1 MAIVWNLKKWLAVE
15 RNVYRPSELQTLLA
29 EKAGVHIS
37 LQALSALINGQPNAL
52 RMQTVQAICNAL
64 DCKLSDFCDVLP
76 DSGQETQRQRKT
88 AGGSPRALY
97 GSKAEGRKKEANKDS
112 IFPDP
117 QQFVPSK
124 AKKSEEGPS

>member
-15 RNVYRPSELQTLLA
+15 RNIYRPSELQTLLA

-52 RMQTVQAICNAL
+52 RMQTIQAVCNAL

-76 DSGQETQRQRKT
+76 ESTQETQRQRKI
-88 AGGSPRALY
+88 AGGSPRSLY
-97 GSKAEGRKKEANKDS
+97 GSKADTGKKEGEEGS

-117 QQFVPSK
+117 QQFLPAKNKKPKEDPS
-124 AKKSEEGPS
+124 